1 MARILIIL
9 VFIII
14 IVIAFLSAVKGGE
27 NDENDT
33 DPTSIDD
40 YIDTKTNQRKPYKID
55 TRFIKTNQDMFNP
68 DFTIVETI
76 AREMKTNIIH
86 FDNNQYFP
94 VKLVETLTES
104 YLDTI
109 KNNVK
114 DNIDTYDMGDFIMHC
129 TPHKRDYYENFATYN
144 KDRVFKNN
152 SALFDKLY
160 ATLGKTEYLVAD
172 MDFINTWN
180 AKNNEDLPVI
190 KLRYIFTLFNKDKSL
205 LFNSRADIK
214 AVHIPFL
221 KAISKF
227 IDEKLLQLYYKN
239 SKHTHRFHSYIKIL
253 DGEFPHIYAEY
264 VPIIGQ
270 YETRPYELYN
280 MMLLQEVIY
289 GLGRDSN
296 FQSKFNLKKVI
307 NYTYKPPRRFVD
319 RVLYNL
325 DLDIAEA
332 NRLLKLHKTILTCII
347 SIGSIDLI
355 TTDGEEFYLFKF
367 KFNRDFYLHTDYSLE
382 IPRQYASKKINE
394 NYSYVTS
401 NYLPYTLLEYRK
413 IGEDKLLRMSLKPVF
428 KITITDISK
437 QYSNDLCSIIPN
449 HVIDIKNSILE
460 NSILENPLY
469 RYHLHT
475 VGRDEH
481 GDNAFDP
488 STIEQLSY
496 GELDAFM
503 VKSKAIFAKTDNNTV
518 IGRPTLDFKAYEIE
532 KYNMWVFPKKY
543 KSMIFAADKEF
554 KIEKPNAI
562 YSYNK
567 SEIKDLIKLIDIF
580 IKKCES
586 KSKIKT
592 DSIVYFTLPNNIKNN
607 SFHVKY
613 DSNKVVN
620 FDSITLA
627 NRRSSQKYKSIW
639 WKKAKETLK
648 IDSEYYNHYST
659 DIFEEVGDMLYLF
672 EKSKPIST

>member
-1 MARILIIL
+1 MALILIIL

-14 IVIAFLSAVKGGE
+14 IVIAFLSTIKGGE
-27 NDENDT
+27 NDEDST
-33 DPTSIDD
+33 LIDN
-40 YIDTKTNQRKPYKID
+40 YLDTKTNQRKPYKID
-55 TRFIKTNQDMFNP
+55 TRFIKTNQDMFKP
-68 DFTIVETI
+68 DDFTIVETI

-129 TPHKRDYYENFATYN
+129 SPHKRDYYENFATYD

-214 AVHIPFL
+214 AVHIPML
-221 KAISKF
+221 KAVSKF

-239 SKHTHRFHSYIKIL
+239 SKHTSRFYSYIKIL

-280 MMLLQEVIY
+280 MMSLREVIY
-289 GLGRDSN
+289 GLGRDSD
-296 FQSKFNLKKVI
+296 FQSKFNPKKI
-307 NYTYKPPRRFVD
+307 LNYTYKPPRRFVD

-332 NRLLKLHKTILTCII
+332 NRLLKSYKTILTCII

-355 TTDGEEFYLFKF
+355 ATDGEEFYLFKF
-367 KFNRDFYLHTDYSLE
+367 KFNRDFYLHTDYSLK

-401 NYLPYTLLEYRK
+401 NYLPYTLLEYHK

-437 QYSNDLCSIIPN
+437 QYSNDLCSIIPR

-460 NSILENPLY
+460 NSLY
-469 RYHLHT
+469 RYPLHT
-475 VGRDEH
+475 IGGYESGYD
-481 GDNAFDP
+481 AYDP
-488 STIEQLSY
+488 YTIEQLSY

-503 VKSKAIFAKTDNNTV
+503 VKSKATFAKTDNNTV
-518 IGRPTLDFKAYEIE
+518 IGRPVLDFKAYDVE

-562 YSYNK
+562 YSYSE

-586 KSKIKT
+586 RSKT
-592 DSIVYFTLPNNIKNN
+592 NTNSTVYFTLPNNIKNN

-613 DSNKVVN
+613 DSNKVVG
-620 FDSITLA
+620 FDSVTLA
-627 NRRSSQKYKSIW
+627 IRLISQKHKIIDYE
-639 WKKAKETLK
+639 KAKK
-648 IDSEYYNHYST
+648 ILEIVLNYYEHYST
-659 DIFEEVGDMLYLF
+659 DFFEDVGDMLYLF
-672 EKSKPIST
+672 KKSESIST